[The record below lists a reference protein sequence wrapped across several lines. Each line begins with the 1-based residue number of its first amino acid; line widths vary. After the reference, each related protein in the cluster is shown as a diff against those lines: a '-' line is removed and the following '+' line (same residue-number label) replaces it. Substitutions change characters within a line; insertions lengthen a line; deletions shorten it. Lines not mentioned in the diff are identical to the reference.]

1 MRSQQANCH
10 FWEVRADVSSA
21 DDQGP
26 LDHVGAQRFV
36 NSGRISVS
44 RMYRGFNG
52 DVEVLV
58 SKVSAKYNIGHDE
71 ILDRLM
77 KFVPAPAEKA

>member
-1 MRSQQANCH
+1 MFRPRMIKDHWTTLSPKIRELWPNLSEQ
-10 FWEVRADVSSA
+10 DV
-21 DDQGP
+21 QG
-26 LDHVGAQRFV
+26 
-36 NSGRISVS
+36 I
-44 RMYRGFNG
+44 NG

-58 SKVSAKYNIGHDE
+58 SKVSAKYNIGRDE

>member
-1 MRSQQANCH
+1 M
-10 FWEVRADVSSA
+10 
-21 DDQGP
+21 
-26 LDHVGAQRFV
+26 